1 MQAQTLAGVR
11 AQLPAWVARVQR
23 AAAIRC
29 AAAPQ
34 RQQQQQAAPEP
45 SAATALALSSLLLG
59 SAPAWADEAAAPA
72 GDAAATAGEAAQIV
86 TGVTPAGWALILSPI
101 IFYALFSVYRSQ
113 IDPRAKFGDAVFAFA
128 ALIIAA
134 NIFCIAVLKV
144 RLF

>member
-1 MQAQTLAGVR
+1 MQTQTLVGLK
-11 AQLPAWVARVQR
+11 AQLPGRVPSSRVQR

-29 AAAPQ
+29 MAAPQ
-34 RQQQQQAAPEP
+34 RQQHQAAAPEV
-45 SAATALALSSLLLG
+45 SAATSLALSSLLLG

-72 GDAAATAGEAAQIV
+72 AAAGEASQVV
-86 TGVTPAGWALILSPI
+86 TGVTAAGWALILSPI
-101 IFYALFSVYRSQ
+101 AFYALFNVYRSQ
-113 IDPRAKFGDAVFAFA
+113 INPRAKFGDAVFVFA